1 MKNLILIFA
10 TMFATFSFAQ
20 FEQGTMTFGAGQMFT
35 TTAGFEEMA
44 FDGPSADV
52 SYFVMDGIMVS
63 LSLSGNTEV
72 TETINGE
79 DFTIIESA
87 MNWALGARYY
97 ITDDGLFAG
106 LKATKATWLEW
117 DDADGDGYG
126 DEVEETGM
134 DLALNVGLSKAL
146 GFDGKLWFEPSF
158 NINMPAGMDGLITY
172 GFGANFRFAF

>member
-1 MKNLILIFA
+1 MKKLTLIFA

-35 TTAGFEEMA
+35 TTAGFEEAA
-44 FDGPSADV
+44 FDSPSADV

-63 LSLSGNTEV
+63 LSLNGNTEV

-79 DFTIIESA
+79 EYIIYDSA

-106 LKATKATWLEW
+106 LMATKATWFE
-117 DDADGDGYG
+117 YEY
-126 DEVEETGM
+126 DEYFYETVTEETGM

-158 NINMPAGMDGLITY
+158 NINMPAGMDGLIEY